1 MAKKAKP
8 NLKDYLRT
16 GNRVV
21 ANSGDEPEMESR
33 SEPGEKVRGDA
44 FLDLLTPPDLKMWK
58 SLLDAG
64 ITVQLLRLDTASM
77 RKDFQDMDKSRFSC
91 YTLTQK
97 GEPLRPVRLA
107 SQIHDPLSLL
117 LKWDETGVLTVYDS
131 NV

>member
-1 MAKKAKP
+1 MAKKVKP

-16 GNRVV
+16 GKRVI
-21 ANSGDEPEMESR
+21 AGSGDEPESETR
-33 SEPGEKVRGDA
+33 SEPRKKTRSNA
-44 FLDLLTPPDLKMWK
+44 FLDLLAPPDLKMWK

-77 RKDFQDMDKSRFSC
+77 RKDFHDMDKSRFSC

-117 LKWDETGVLTVYDS
+117 LKWDETGILTVYDS